1 MPDPVV
7 HFEIM
12 GNDSAN
18 SLKWYADM
26 FGWKIEPKSIAGA
39 PEGQTCGF
47 VRPQEG
53 KAIGGGISSADDST
67 PTVHIYIEVDDLQA
81 YLSKI
86 EQAGGK
92 TIMPPTE
99 VLNMATIAMFSD
111 PDGIRIGL
119 VKAAAE
125 Q

>member
-1 MPDPVV
+1 M
-7 HFEIM
+7 
-12 GNDSAN
+12 
-18 SLKWYADM
+18 
-26 FGWKIEPKSIAGA
+26 
-39 PEGQTCGF
+39 
-47 VRPQEG
+47 
-53 KAIGGGISSADDST
+53 
-67 PTVHIYIEVDDLQA
+67 HIYIEVDDLQA